1 MDADGCVSPDP
12 DPPRPP
18 HQLDAASLNRLC
30 RPDDLDGGTGTFML
44 CLRHCKAWAA
54 SNRAAAQLPNV
65 AASEAISWFWCTAD
79 AVKGTTSFDGRTD
92 YYPGGGGGVGAPR
105 SSIRG
110 NATARCWLS
119 TNVDDVEAGFVI
131 SRLVNRVHLGISHV
145 AMTATV
151 H

>member
-92 YYPGGGGGVGAPR
+92 YYPGGGGGGWVHHGAVSAEMLLRDVGCQR
-105 SSIRG
+105 MSTMWRRG
-110 NATARCWLS
+110 S
-119 TNVDDVEAGFVI
+119 
-131 SRLVNRVHLGISHV
+131 
-145 AMTATV
+145 
-151 H
+151 